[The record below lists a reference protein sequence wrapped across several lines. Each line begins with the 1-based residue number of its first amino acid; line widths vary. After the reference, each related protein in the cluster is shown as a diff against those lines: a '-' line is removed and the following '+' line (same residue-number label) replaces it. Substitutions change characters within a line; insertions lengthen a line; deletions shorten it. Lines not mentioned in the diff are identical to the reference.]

1 MPADPDDFFRTPPG
15 VRAIQ
20 AELAAHQWPSLRE
33 ATAFLARR
41 TAEYN
46 AAPQAELGGLSPT
59 EMFELL
65 GGDWETTGPLRLNA
79 DLTLAEL
86 AASTFLRNGRHVL
99 SAAAERNGI
108 RATTAGN
115 LNRQFVATLLDPAAW
130 PGSLVEE
137 VLEYNKVVNEADLWP
152 LHILRVVLEVAGLLT
167 RRADAFRATRRG
179 RDLLDDAHAGALQAR
194 LFRTFFREFN
204 LAYLTRLAADEGDP
218 IQRFVPFCLL
228 RLSAAGGGWHTAH
241 ELAPD
246 LLPADAPGDDE
257 GPRDPERP
265 PRDQHERDI
274 VAACSF
280 PTVRY
285 HFLGPLEWFGL
296 LEGRDRPG
304 PFPALPLRDVRRTP
318 LLHRFILFPER
329 FRQASRRRLG

>member
-1 MPADPDDFFRTPPG
+1 MPANPDDFFRTPPG

-79 DLTLAEL
+79 DLPLADL
-86 AASTFLRNGRHVL
+86 VGSAFLRNGRRVL

-108 RATTAGN
+108 RATAAGN

-130 PGSLVEE
+130 PGSRVEE
-137 VLEYNKVVNEADLWP
+137 VLKVNKVVNEADLWP

-179 RDLLDDAHAGALQAR
+179 RELLDDAHAGALQAR

-204 LAYLTRLAADEGDP
+204 LAYLTRFGPDEMDP
-218 IQRFVPFCLL
+218 NQRLVPFSLL
-228 RLSAAGGGWHTAH
+228 RLTAAGSGWHPAH

-246 LLPADAPGDDE
+246 LLPADAAGDEHPVDL
-257 GPRDPERP
+257 ERQ

-285 HFLGPLEWFGL
+285 HFLRPLEWFGL

-304 PFPALPLRDVRRTP
+304 PLPALPLRDVRLTP
-318 LLHRFILFPER
+318 LFDRFIHFPEP
-329 FRQASRRRLG
+329 FRRAARRRLG